1 MTANNRHAFP
11 YYLTASSLWMA
22 GMSLQ
27 GFLFSWLLVG
37 VVKATPEQVGW
48 ARTIAEI
55 GPLAV
60 LLLGGVLA
68 ERYSSRSYLFT
79 MHLLMAT
86 PPLIIAGIFTAGA
99 LSYAWIVVFGASLAA
114 IQALSD
120 PSRQAVL
127 SRVSPFD
134 AQRSV
139 TVMTIVTSS
148 PGIAAFYLGG
158 ELDQIGLGLVL
169 IIQAALFLLGA
180 IPIRQL
186 PELPPLVRP
195 GIQMSTIDNFAEGL
209 KATWSTPLLRH
220 LISLNFVSSL
230 FNAGAYIIA
239 IPFIVTE
246 IYQGDAKFFSLVFIV
261 FTLGS
266 IGSNVLLYF
275 FMPLLRPGRLFLL
288 MQLSRV
294 LILFL
299 LWIRPEQ
306 WLFFLLILA
315 WGINMGV
322 TTTMVRAIVQEE
334 AIAEQRARVLSIL
347 LLSFL
352 VSSAVTA
359 PIFGYLVGRY
369 DPLTA
374 LLPGIAVSLCIF
386 AWGINSGHIWQ
397 HESKAAKQSSEATDA
412 S

>member
-1 MTANNRHAFP
+1 MSSNNRQAFTS
-11 YYLTASSLWMA
+11 YLTASSLWMG

-48 ARTIAEI
+48 ARLIAET

-60 LLLGGVLA
+60 LLIGGVLA
-68 ERYSSRSYLFT
+68 ERYSSRNYLFA
-79 MHLLMAT
+79 MHFLMAI
-86 PPLIIAGIFTAGA
+86 PPLVIAGVFAAGQ
-99 LSYAWIVVFGASLAA
+99 LSYAWIVLFGASLAS

-139 TVMTIVTSS
+139 TLMTIVTSS
-148 PGIAAFYLGG
+148 VGIAAFYIGG
-158 ELDQIGLGLVL
+158 ELEQIGLGLVL
-169 IIQAALFLLGA
+169 IIQALLFLCGA

-186 PELPPLVRP
+186 PPLPPLTGTSANNSP
-195 GIQMSTIDNFAEGL
+195 LANFAEGL
-209 KATWSTPLLRH
+209 KATWSSPLLRH

-230 FNAGAYIIA
+230 FNAGAYIVA

-246 IYQGDAKFFSLVFIV
+246 IYSGDAKFFSIVFIV
-261 FTLGS
+261 FTIGS
-266 IGSNVLLYF
+266 IGSNLLLYF

-306 WLFFLLILA
+306 WLFFVLILA
-315 WGINMGV
+315 WGLNMGV

-334 AIAEQRARVLSIL
+334 AIPEQRARVLSIL

-359 PIFGYLVGRY
+359 PIFGFLVGHF

-374 LLPGIAVSLCIF
+374 LLPGIAMSLGIF
-386 AWGINSGHIWQ
+386 AFGFLSSDIWG
-397 HESKAAKQSSEATDA
+397 HESKAAQKQLTQV
-412 S
+412 

>member
-1 MTANNRHAFP
+1 
-11 YYLTASSLWMA
+11 
-22 GMSLQ
+22 MSLQ

-37 VVKATPEQVGW
+37 VIKVTPDQFGW

-55 GPLAV
+55 GPLVV
-60 LLLGGVLA
+60 LLIGGVLA
-68 ERYSSRSYLFT
+68 ERYSSRRYLFV
-79 MHLLMAT
+79 MHILMAT
-86 PPLIIAGIFTAGA
+86 PPLVIAGVYSAGQ
-99 LSYAWIVVFGASLAA
+99 LSYSWIVLFGASLAA

-127 SRVSPFD
+127 SQVSPFE

-139 TVMTIVTSS
+139 TVMTIVTSAA
-148 PGIAAFYLGG
+148 GIGAFYVGG
-158 ELDQIGLGLVL
+158 ELKQIGLGLVL
-169 IIQAALFLLGA
+169 VIQAALFLSGA
-180 IPIRQL
+180 YPIYRL
-186 PELPPLVRP
+186 PALPPLGGTGSRTNVL
-195 GIQMSTIDNFAEGL
+195 QNVTEGL
-209 KATWSTPLLRH
+209 HATWSTPLLRH

-230 FNAGAYIIA
+230 FNAGAYIVA
-239 IPFIVTE
+239 IPYIVTE
-246 IYQGDAKFFSLVFIV
+246 IYQGDEKFFSMVFIV

-266 IGSNVLLYF
+266 IGSNVLLYLC
-275 FMPLLRPGRLFLL
+275 MPLRRPGRLFLL

-306 WLFFLLILA
+306 WLFFVLILA

-334 AIAEQRARVLSIL
+334 APPEQRARILSIL

-359 PIFGYLVGRY
+359 PIFGELVDRF

-374 LLPGIAVSLCIF
+374 LLPGIAVSLGIF
-386 AWGINSGHIWQ
+386 VLGLRSGHIWR
-397 HESKAAKQSSEATDA
+397 HESGPDPAARPA
-412 S
+412 